1 MIDSANV
8 DVGLKDW
15 TKGLSV
21 GLENWAGDMTGQLML
36 INEKLQNLVDLFKGP
51 DASTLNES
59 SLESPDQEGKVPKP
73 EKGGVFGKAFKG
85 IKSLIEKFGK
95 WKTLIIGALTLI
107 IAGLGVKYWEPIK
120 KFVVDKIIPAIEKI
134 VEVLKPIVESI
145 KEWTTNTLLPTV
157 MDYFFNNIESMKK
170 LFENVVARFEGWGE
184 MDFKE
189 KVFAILG
196 VFEDLGTYIADVGRN
211 MLVAIG
217 DLFGVDGEALA
228 TKYFDPI
235 RKVFSDLIDWV
246 KLAFTDPKA
255 ALSALWNGLLGGAA
269 TIGGWIFDNAIKP
282 SIEWVM
288 GKFAAIGDLTV
299 QGWTTLKDFIT
310 GIYTDT
316 IDFWKKKFAAI
327 GDLVVKGWTNLK
339 DFVTGIYEGV
349 VLFFQDIFR
358 WSRDIVVQGFHNLT
372 DFIIS
377 IYNKVVEF
385 FTRMFTWG
393 GDIVKKGWTGLT
405 TFVTGVYDKVIEF
418 FTRIFTWGG
427 DIVKK
432 GWTGLTTFV
441 TGVYDSAVNFV
452 KDKLAWGGDIVKEGW
467 TGLNDF
473 VSGTYDS
480 AVNFVKDKLAWGG
493 DVVKEGWTGLTDFV
507 SGAYDSAVNFVKDK
521 LAWGGDVVKE
531 GWTGLTDFATSSYDG
546 AVGFMQDKLAWGG
559 DVVKEGWSGL
569 TNFAT
574 GSYDG
579 AVGFFK
585 DKLAFASDKMEGFS
599 LFDTIAKVI
608 KDIKNYFWNDQGTG
622 LLNFDFEQILP
633 EFSFDN
639 LFGGIADM
647 FSLDNIFTT
656 IGKKIASMPF
666 DFVFGPS
673 IKSALLKIF
682 DPKLATAADYI
693 ADPKAKVYAGPEV
706 ETNAAMANKVFS
718 GPRRGAGMNVV
729 NAPQT
734 NVDASS
740 ASSTVNVFTRGRPGA
755 SDGYTLSQGRNQ
767 RSRFSN

>member
-1 MIDSANV
+1 MADEEVNKLAAATAKLRDTELELARAREDQEQSLRSMIDSANV

-36 INEKLQNLVDLFKGP
+36 INEKLQNLVDLSQGP

-73 EKGGVFGKAFKG
+73 EKGGVFGKGFKKIG
-85 IKSLIEKFGK
+85 EWIKKFLK
-95 WKTLIIGALTLI
+95 WKTAI
-107 IAGLGVKYWEPIK
+107 IAVLALIVGGLAIKYWEPIK
-120 KFVVDKIIPAIEKI
+120 EFVVDKIIPAIKKI

-145 KEWTTNTLLPTV
+145 KEWTMNTLLPTAI
-157 MDYFFNNIESMKK
+157 DFFIQQW
-170 LFENVVARFEGWGE
+170 ENVTTLFDNIKARFDGWGQ

-196 VFEDLGTYIADVGRN
+196 VFEDLGTYVADTARN
-211 MLVAIG
+211 MLVSVLK
-217 DLFGVDGEALA
+217 LFGINGEALA
-228 TKYFDPI
+228 KKYFDPI
-235 RKVFSDLIDWV
+235 RDAISGVIDWV
-246 KLAFTDPKA
+246 KLVFTDPMA
-255 ALSALWNGLLGGAA
+255 ALSALWTGLLGGVA
-269 TIGGWIFDNAIKP
+269 TIGDWIFDNAIKP

-288 GKFAAIGDLTV
+288 GKFAAIGDLAV
-299 QGWTTLKDFIT
+299 EGWTTLKDFIT

-405 TFVTGVYDKVIEF
+405 TFVTGVYD
-418 FTRIFTWGG
+418 
-427 DIVKK
+427 
-432 GWTGLTTFV
+432 
-441 TGVYDSAVNFV
+441 SAVNFV

-473 VSGTYDS
+473 VSGT
-480 AVNFVKDKLAWGG
+480 
-493 DVVKEGWTGLTDFV
+493 
-507 SGAYDSAVNFVKDK
+507 YDSAVNFVKDK

-740 ASSTVNVFTRGRPGA
+740 ASSSVNVFTRGGPGA

>member
-1 MIDSANV
+1 
-8 DVGLKDW
+8 
-15 TKGLSV
+15 
-21 GLENWAGDMTGQLML
+21 ML
-36 INEKLQNLVDLFKGP
+36 INEKLQNLVDLSQGP

-73 EKGGVFGKAFKG
+73 EKGGVFGKGFKKIG
-85 IKSLIEKFGK
+85 EWIKKFLK
-95 WKTLIIGALTLI
+95 WKTAIIGILAAVVT
-107 IAGLGVKYWEPIK
+107 GLAIKYWEPIK
-120 KFVVDKIIPAIEKI
+120 EFVVDKIIPAIKKI
-134 VEVLKPIVESI
+134 VEVLKPIVAAL
-145 KEWTTNTLLPTV
+145 KDWATNTLLPEV
-157 MDYFFNNIESMKK
+157 IDFFIQQW
-170 LFENVVARFEGWGE
+170 ENVVTLFDNIKARFDGWGQ

-196 VFEDLGTYIADVGRN
+196 VFEDLGTYIADTARN
-211 MLVAIG
+211 ILTSILN
-217 DLFGVDGEALA
+217 LFGVDGEAMA
-228 TKYFDPI
+228 KKYFDPI
-235 RKVFSDLIDWV
+235 RQVFSDLIDWV

-269 TIGGWIFDNAIKP
+269 TIGGWIYDNAIKP

-441 TGVYDSAVNFV
+441 TGVYDKVQS
-452 KDKLAWGGDIVKEGW
+452 
-467 TGLNDF
+467 DF
-473 VSGTYDS
+473 CH
-480 AVNFVKDKLAWGG
+480 
-493 DVVKEGWTGLTDFV
+493 
-507 SGAYDSAVNFVKDK
+507 
-521 LAWGGDVVKE
+521 
-531 GWTGLTDFATSSYDG
+531 
-546 AVGFMQDKLAWGG
+546 
-559 DVVKEGWSGL
+559 
-569 TNFAT
+569 
-574 GSYDG
+574 
-579 AVGFFK
+579 
-585 DKLAFASDKMEGFS
+585 
-599 LFDTIAKVI
+599 
-608 KDIKNYFWNDQGTG
+608 
-622 LLNFDFEQILP
+622 
-633 EFSFDN
+633 
-639 LFGGIADM
+639 
-647 FSLDNIFTT
+647 
-656 IGKKIASMPF
+656 
-666 DFVFGPS
+666 
-673 IKSALLKIF
+673 
-682 DPKLATAADYI
+682 
-693 ADPKAKVYAGPEV
+693 
-706 ETNAAMANKVFS
+706 
-718 GPRRGAGMNVV
+718 
-729 NAPQT
+729 
-734 NVDASS
+734 
-740 ASSTVNVFTRGRPGA
+740 
-755 SDGYTLSQGRNQ
+755 
-767 RSRFSN
+767 